1 MSKMY
6 KRYVEL
12 KKENSSKIYLFKS
25 GIFYIFLDDDAKKMS
40 AVLNLRLTSLNADV
54 LKCGFPV
61 NNLEKYLSLL
71 KNSGYDVNL
80 VENINTTPIS
90 PKNYLLNSSIHDLLN
105 DISIIKVDELSIKE
119 AYSLLE
125 VFCNKSK
132 KILTDMEE

>member
-71 KNSGYDVNL
+71 KNSGYDITL
-80 VENINTTPIS
+80 VENINTSPIS

-125 VFCNKSK
+125 DLCNKSK

>member
-125 VFCNKSK
+125 GLCNKSK

>member
-61 NNLEKYLSLL
+61 NNLEKYLALL

-80 VENINTTPIS
+80 VENINSTPIS

-125 VFCNKSK
+125 GLCNKSK

>member
-125 VFCNKSK
+125 SLCNKSK